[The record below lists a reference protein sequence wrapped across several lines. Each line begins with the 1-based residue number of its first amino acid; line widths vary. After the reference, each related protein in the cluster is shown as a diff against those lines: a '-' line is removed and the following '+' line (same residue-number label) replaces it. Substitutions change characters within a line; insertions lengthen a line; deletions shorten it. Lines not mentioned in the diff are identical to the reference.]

1 MLSLYPGLVSF
12 SDSAFVAKHS
22 EQKIISVLENGAGK
36 DMKSFRDKLS
46 KEEMAAVAGY
56 VITLAGPP
64 AAAP

>member
-1 MLSLYPGLVSF
+1 
-12 SDSAFVAKHS
+12 
-22 EQKIISVLENGAGK
+22 
-36 DMKSFRDKLS
+36 MKSFRDKLS